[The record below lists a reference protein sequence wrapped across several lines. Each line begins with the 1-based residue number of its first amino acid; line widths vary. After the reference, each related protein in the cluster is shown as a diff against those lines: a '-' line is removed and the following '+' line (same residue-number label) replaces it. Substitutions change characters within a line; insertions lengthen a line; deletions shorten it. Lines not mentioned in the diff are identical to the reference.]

1 MKKENNLVIQ
11 KADKYNTVVILDKDF
26 YLKSVEKLLKDFSK
40 FKNIIVAPDEDISY
54 IISSEKRVT
63 DLLKN
68 LKNKNTISEGTFD
81 KLGKW
86 IITILDPFF
95 QQLIS
100 VAVIKPM
107 PR

>member
-26 YLKSVEKLLKDFSK
+26 YLKSVEELLKNFSK
-40 FKNIIVAPDEDISY
+40 FKNIIVAPHEDINY

-68 LKNKNTISEGTFD
+68 FKNKNAISVGSYD

-86 IITILDPFF
+86 IITILDSFF
-95 QQLIS
+95 Q
-100 VAVIKPM
+100 
-107 PR
+107 